1 MRVATAEVPGAL
13 VERLCRAV
21 NEHDIE
27 ALTTCFA
34 SDYRNE
40 TPAHPARGFTGR
52 SQVRRNWEQIFA
64 AVPDLTA
71 EVRLIADQQTVWS
84 EWEMRGT
91 RQDGSPHLMRGV
103 VIFGVDRGEATW
115 ARFYLEP
122 VQEGGGD
129 VDDAIRRFVVASSGA
144 EPASAHN
151 PSMAGLIG
159 TAVVMD
165 TRDMT

>member
-1 MRVATAEVPGAL
+1 MQAATAVGPGAL

-21 NEHDIE
+21 NEHDVE
-27 ALTTCFA
+27 ALTGCFA

-40 TPAHPARGFTGR
+40 TPAHPARGFQGR
-52 SQVRRNWEQIFA
+52 SQVSRNWEQIFA
-64 AVPDLTA
+64 AVPDITA
-71 EVRLIADQQTVWS
+71 EVRWIADQQTVWS

-122 VQEGGGD
+122 VEVGGGD
-129 VDDAIRRFVVASSGA
+129 VDEAIRRALVASSNTD
-144 EPASAHN
+144 PAPAHDL
-151 PSMAGLIG
+151 SELQ
-159 TAVVMD
+159 
-165 TRDMT
+165 R